1 MKLLRYLGNKSK
13 LLDFID
19 NVIKKYDI
27 QGDTFGDL
35 FAGTGVVGDYFKDR
49 FKIISND
56 YMYFSKVI
64 NKAKLLND
72 KIPMFKK
79 FVEKY
84 EVSPFEW
91 LNQRVYKPKDNFF
104 VYHNYTPVGNR
115 MYLTEENAIKIDG
128 FRLDIEQMYKTEII
142 NDKEYFYLLASLI
155 ASIPRVSNTSGTYQA
170 FFKFW
175 EPRSLKEF
183 EIIPLEINECDL
195 YSENIVH
202 SYNTNELVREI
213 SGDIAY
219 IDPPYTITQYANSY
233 HLLETVARY
242 DYPELFG
249 KTGRRVK
256 RELSNYSNKQKA
268 LFEFEDLFRQIQF
281 KHVLVSYSNQSIIPI
296 EELISLAKLFAVD
309 GEVHVEMNEYSEYS
323 TNNSSH
329 KGKGKKLKEIILYF
343 EKDLSINKSPLNY
356 SGSKD
361 ALLPIIFKELPKH
374 VDTFV
379 DAMGG
384 AFNVGANVVAMNE
397 VVYNEYNPYVFGI
410 VEMLVETEKDILTS
424 SIENVINEFAL
435 TKKGKEQ
442 YLNLRSHYNEKDKS
456 SLNLFVLQVYAFQNI
471 IRFNNSQKMNTP
483 VGNNEFSDG
492 IRERINRFRIR
503 TPNYR
508 LINGKFEDLPIE
520 DYPKDTVFYFDPP
533 YFITKAEYN
542 DGKRGL
548 DGWDSDSETELLEF
562 LLKIHKAGYKFML
575 SNVLYHGEKRHN
587 LLIKWINTHDFK
599 VVEIGKTGIKYPRI
613 EVLVKNYD

>member
-1 MKLLRYLGNKSK
+1 
-13 LLDFID
+13 
-19 NVIKKYDI
+19 
-27 QGDTFGDL
+27 
-35 FAGTGVVGDYFKDR
+35 
-49 FKIISND
+49 
-56 YMYFSKVI
+56 
-64 NKAKLLND
+64 
-72 KIPMFKK
+72 
-79 FVEKY
+79 
-84 EVSPFEW
+84 
-91 LNQRVYKPKDNFF
+91 
-104 VYHNYTPVGNR
+104 
-115 MYLTEENAIKIDG
+115 
-128 FRLDIEQMYKTEII
+128 
-142 NDKEYFYLLASLI
+142 ASLI

-256 RELSNYSNKQKA
+256 RELSNYSNKQRA

-309 GEVHVEMNEYSEYS
+309 GEVHVEMNEYREYS

-384 AFNVGANVVAMNE
+384 AFNVGAN
-397 VVYNEYNPYVFGI
+397 
-410 VEMLVETEKDILTS
+410 
-424 SIENVINEFAL
+424 
-435 TKKGKEQ
+435 
-442 YLNLRSHYNEKDKS
+442 
-456 SLNLFVLQVYAFQNI
+456 
-471 IRFNNSQKMNTP
+471 
-483 VGNNEFSDG
+483 
-492 IRERINRFRIR
+492 
-503 TPNYR
+503 
-508 LINGKFEDLPIE
+508 
-520 DYPKDTVFYFDPP
+520 
-533 YFITKAEYN
+533 
-542 DGKRGL
+542 
-548 DGWDSDSETELLEF
+548 
-562 LLKIHKAGYKFML
+562 
-575 SNVLYHGEKRHN
+575 
-587 LLIKWINTHDFK
+587 
-599 VVEIGKTGIKYPRI
+599 
-613 EVLVKNYD
+613 